1 MNPLRRTFLL
11 SLATAAVLSLT
22 AGGAFAATPSPF
34 FNGFEVDEAGWFE
47 NGSSFDRA
55 PSGTG
60 GIPSADGG
68 YHATIGSANF
78 TGAFTHWGGY
88 TDEFPASGYSTSIDV
103 YLDLDNCPENDS
115 RVDWSSAI
123 NKPDGEHRRD
133 FIFHFGCYTD
143 DGDYAVFSASNN
155 APGWPKNPAR
165 DSYRVD
171 VEGWY
176 TLQHDFYDDG
186 GGVLAVDLNLID
198 AGGAVLHSWT
208 LSDPT
213 DLIGTTV
220 GGNRYGWLVVNKLES
235 LAVDNSRLDAP
246 VGPPTSKAECKK
258 GGWEQF
264 NNPTFKNQGDCVS
277 YVATGGRNAAA
288 S

>member
-1 MNPLRRTFLL
+1 MKPVKRTFLL
-11 SLATAAVLSLT
+11 SLVTAAVFSLM
-22 AGGAFAATPSPF
+22 AGAASAATPSPF
-34 FNGFEVDEAGWFE
+34 FNGFEVDESGWFE
-47 NGSSFDRA
+47 NGSSFDRV
-55 PSGTG
+55 PSGTD
-60 GIPSADGG
+60 GIPSSEGD
-68 YHATIGSANF
+68 YHATIGSAEF
-78 TGAFTHWGGY
+78 SGAFTRWGGY
-88 TDEFPASGYSTSIDV
+88 TDEFPSTGYSTSIDV

-123 NKPDGEHRRD
+123 SNPAGEHRRD

-143 DGDYAVFSASNN
+143 DGNYAVFSASNN

-165 DSYRVD
+165 DSFRVD
-171 VEGWY
+171 AGGWY
-176 TLQHDFYDDG
+176 TLEHDFHDNG
-186 GGVLAVDLNLID
+186 SGVLAVDLNLID

-220 GGNRYGWLVVNKLES
+220 GGNRYGWLLVNELES
-235 LAVDNSRLDAP
+235 LAIDNSRLDVL
-246 VGPPTSKAECKK
+246 VGPPTDKAECKK

-264 NNPTFKNQGDCVS
+264 TNPTFKNQGDCVS

-288 S
+288 G